1 MASIAQTLKCK
12 VPDIR
17 YVAVNS
23 GGKITEMEQF
33 TPSHNPQATDLM
45 EELLVNPTVLEI
57 TTRRGNLDLDGVHFV
72 VIRYGAQYQ
81 AIFRYGDGHVSVGI
95 DLDKDPID
103 TVKAIQKALGEE
115 KISDNP
121 NSSGSTSGEPEPLH
135 PGNTLHGSRTKIH
148 NLIERLST
156 ALCRS
161 LSGELKLYWR

>member
-1 MASIAQTLKCK
+1 MASIAQTLKSK

-81 AIFRYGDGHVSVGI
+81 AIFRYGNGHVSVGI
-95 DLDKDPID
+95 DLDKDPIS
-103 TVKAIQKALGEE
+103 TVEAIQKALGE
-115 KISDNP
+115 KNISDNP
-121 NSSGSTSGEPEPLH
+121 NSSGSTPGEPEPLH

-148 NLIERLST
+148 NLIGRLST
-156 ALCRS
+156 VLCRS
-161 LSGELKLYWR
+161 LSGEFKLYWR